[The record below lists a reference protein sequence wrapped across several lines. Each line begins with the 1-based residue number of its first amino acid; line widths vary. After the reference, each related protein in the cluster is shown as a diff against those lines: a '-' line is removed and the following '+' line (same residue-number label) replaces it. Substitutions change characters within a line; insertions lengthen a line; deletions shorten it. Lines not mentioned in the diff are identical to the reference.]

1 MSFYSL
7 VPCHLYAEFLD
18 NVLCALEVAAH
29 YDSNG
34 KNLMQYVILFFPPR
48 SMRSFKLRRC
58 YKDRVLMPTISCL
71 HKCVSLEELYL
82 EKAESPAITTYLL
95 AHIIKF
101 LNRIRVLALP
111 KQCDDDVASV
121 IGLNCPKLECVIL
134 TGTSVTNGG
143 LSWLMC
149 CRQLNTLI
157 IPGFFQ
163 DVTPKGVALLLNG
176 LKSLKH
182 VVYDNMSEVL
192 TYIDFNTTDLI
203 VPILELR
210 TLLFHSMELLTFN
223 HLELVSKMC
232 PYVEWLSLDSAL
244 FYNLEGLNVLPHL
257 RLLRLNYKGR
267 PIGELYTELERQ
279 KYRNLYFF

>member
-1 MSFYSL
+1 
-7 VPCHLYAEFLD
+7 
-18 NVLCALEVAAH
+18 
-29 YDSNG
+29 
-34 KNLMQYVILFFPPR
+34 
-48 SMRSFKLRRC
+48 
-58 YKDRVLMPTISCL
+58 MPTISCL

-192 TYIDFNTTDLI
+192 TYIDFNTSDLI

-267 PIGELYTELERQ
+267 PIGEFYTELERQ
-279 KYRNLYFF
+279 KYRNLYFFR

>member
-1 MSFYSL
+1 
-7 VPCHLYAEFLD
+7 
-18 NVLCALEVAAH
+18 
-29 YDSNG
+29 
-34 KNLMQYVILFFPPR
+34 
-48 SMRSFKLRRC
+48 
-58 YKDRVLMPTISCL
+58 MPTISCL
-71 HKCVSLEELYL
+71 HKCVNLEELYL
-82 EKAESPAITTYLL
+82 EKADSPAITTYLL

-223 HLELVSKMC
+223 HLELVSKLC

-267 PIGELYTELERQ
+267 PIG
-279 KYRNLYFF
+279 KYKKNGTWMTWILQPLLMISL

>member
-1 MSFYSL
+1 
-7 VPCHLYAEFLD
+7 
-18 NVLCALEVAAH
+18 
-29 YDSNG
+29 
-34 KNLMQYVILFFPPR
+34 
-48 SMRSFKLRRC
+48 
-58 YKDRVLMPTISCL
+58 MPTISCL
-71 HKCVSLEELYL
+71 HKCDSLEELYL

-267 PIGELYTELERQ
+267 PIGEFYTELERQ
-279 KYRNLYFF
+279 KYRNL